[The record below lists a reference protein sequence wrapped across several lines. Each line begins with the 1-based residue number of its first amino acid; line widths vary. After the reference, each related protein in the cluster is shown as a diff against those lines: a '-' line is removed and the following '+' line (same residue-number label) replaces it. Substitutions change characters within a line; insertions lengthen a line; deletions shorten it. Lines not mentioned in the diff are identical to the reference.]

1 MGNGAAG
8 TTRTVD
14 GFTLKMGGEANL
26 DLVRPLWEKL
36 NRMHSE
42 LSPHFKQRYQ
52 KMDWQWRKAALL
64 KKSKA
69 ILLKYVV
76 DDRGETIVG
85 YCISSIARE
94 DETVGEIDS
103 LYIAEEY
110 RKAGIGKLLMF
121 NAIQWLNG
129 RGVKTQRLLV
139 GVGNERAIEYYRQFG
154 FHPLHIVLQ
163 KREE

>member
-1 MGNGAAG
+1 
-8 TTRTVD
+8 VSVE
-14 GFTLKMGGEANL
+14 GFTLKMGGAANL

-69 ILLKYVV
+69 ILLNYTV
-76 DDRGETIVG
+76 DDRNGTIVG
-85 YCISSIARE
+85 YCISSIAKE

-103 LYIAEEY
+103 LFIEEEH
-110 RKAGIGKLLMF
+110 RRAGIGKLLMF

-129 RGVKTQRLLV
+129 RGVKTQKLLV

-163 KREE
+163 KSEE